1 MKSGLDP
8 RHLRRVRLI
17 KALYALQFKEAK
29 PNSLSIEDQKI
40 LNSIVKHLK
49 DINYQINLY
58 SSRFGVDKMVKID
71 LSILQLG
78 VFELLYNQ
86 EVPSKVAIDEAIE
99 IAKEFGSNNS
109 PALINGILAKILEAN
124 LGKQYE

>member
-8 RHLRRVRLI
+8 RHLRRVRII
-17 KALYALQFKEAK
+17 KALYALQFIEAK
-29 PNSLSIEDQKI
+29 PNSLSIDDQKT
-40 LNSIVKHLK
+40 LDSIIQHLK
-49 DINYQINLY
+49 EINQQINLY

-86 EVPSKVAIDEAIE
+86 EAPSKVVIDEAIE
-99 IAKEFGSNNS
+99 IAKEFGSNSS
-109 PALINGILAKILEAN
+109 PALINGILAKILETN
-124 LGKQYE
+124 LNKKNE